1 VTGAPTHPLAEC
13 FARNLVEARERAEIS
28 QEELGLRAALH
39 RTEVSQLERAKRV
52 ARIDTVAK
60 LAGALGVPTS
70 RLLDGI
76 AWNPGEYTPGSFRF
90 QPPDETSQ

>member
-1 VTGAPTHPLAEC
+1 VSGAPTNPLAEC

-39 RTEVSQLERAKRV
+39 RTEISQLERAKRV

-76 AWNPGEYTPGSFRF
+76 AWNPGEYTPGSFRL

>member
-1 VTGAPTHPLAEC
+1 MIAAPAKTLAEC
-13 FARNLVEARERAEIS
+13 FARNLVAERERAEIS

-39 RTEVSQLERAKRV
+39 RTEISQLERAKRV

-90 QPPDETSQ
+90 QPPDVTSQ

>member
-1 VTGAPTHPLAEC
+1 MTGASANPLAEC
-13 FARNLVEARERAEIS
+13 FARNLVAERERAEIS

-39 RTEVSQLERAKRV
+39 RTEISQLERAKRV

-76 AWNPGEYTPGSFRF
+76 AWSPGEYTPGSFRLR
-90 QPPDETSQ
+90 PSDETSQ

>member
-1 VTGAPTHPLAEC
+1 MIAARATTLAEC
-13 FARNLVEARERAEIS
+13 FARNLVEAREHAGIS

-39 RTEVSQLERAKRV
+39 RTEISQLERAKRV

-76 AWNPGEYTPGSFRF
+76 VWTPGEYTPGNF
-90 QPPDETSQ
+90 QLRPSDVTSK

>member
-1 VTGAPTHPLAEC
+1 VNGKPTNPLAEC
-13 FARNLVEARERAEIS
+13 FARNLVEAREHAGIS

-39 RTEVSQLERAKRV
+39 RTEISQLERAKRV

-70 RLLDGI
+70 RLLHGI
-76 AWNPGEYTPGSFRF
+76 AWNPGEYTPGNFRLSAS
-90 QPPDETSQ
+90 DETSQ

>member
-1 VTGAPTHPLAEC
+1 MTSAPAHPLAEC
-13 FARNLVEARERAEIS
+13 FARNLVEAREHAGIS

-60 LAGALGVPTS
+60 LAGALGVPTG

>member
-1 VTGAPTHPLAEC
+1 MIGAPAKLLAEC
-13 FARNLVEARERAEIS
+13 FAQNLIAAREDAGLT
-28 QEELGLRAALH
+28 QEALGLRASLH
-39 RTEVSQLERAKRV
+39 RTEISQLERAMRV

-60 LAGALGVPTS
+60 LAGALNVPNS

-90 QPPDETSQ
+90 QPPDVTSP

>member
-1 VTGAPTHPLAEC
+1 VSGAPTNLLAER

-39 RTEVSQLERAKRV
+39 RTEISQLERAKRV

-60 LAGALGVPTS
+60 LAGALDVPTS

-76 AWNPGEYTPGSFRF
+76 AWNPGEYTPGSFRLSAS
-90 QPPDETSQ
+90 DETNQ

>member
-1 VTGAPTHPLAEC
+1 VL
-13 FARNLVEARERAEIS
+13 
-28 QEELGLRAALH
+28 
-39 RTEVSQLERAKRV
+39 RAKRV

-76 AWNPGEYTPGSFRF
+76 AWNPGEYTPGNFQFR
-90 QPPDETSQ
+90 PSDETSQ